1 MKNYRLSVFFIALAL
16 CFAAGVSAQ
25 DWAGLGIYQ
34 AENVKLAPPEKGE
47 NRVVFMGN
55 SITEFWLK
63 LHPEFFA
70 GKPYVDRGISG
81 QTSPQMLL
89 RFRQDVVELK
99 PSIVI
104 ILAGVNDIAG
114 NTGPSTLEM
123 IMNNIISMAQLAK
136 ANHITPILCS
146 VLPANDFWWNPGTE
160 PADKI
165 ISLNKMI
172 KQYADENGIIYV
184 DYFTPMVDDQ
194 KGLKKEYS
202 DDGVH
207 PNVAGYQL
215 MEPLAEEAIAK
226 AATINR

>member
-1 MKNYRLSVFFIALAL
+1 MKTFKLSIFFVAIALCL
-16 CFAAGVSAQ
+16 TVRVTAQ
-25 DWAGLGIYQ
+25 DWAGLGTYQ
-34 AENVKLAPPEKGE
+34 AENAKLAPPVKGE

-55 SITEFWLK
+55 SITEFWAK

-89 RFRQDVVELK
+89 RFRQDVVDLK
-99 PSIVI
+99 PAAVI
-104 ILAGVNDIAG
+104 ILAGINDIAG

-146 VLPANDFWWNPGTE
+146 VLPANDFPWNPGTE
-160 PADKI
+160 PADKVI
-165 ISLNKMI
+165 TLNKMI
-172 KQYADENGIIYV
+172 RQYADENGIIYV
-184 DYFTPMVDDQ
+184 DYFTPMVDDK
-194 KGLKKEYS
+194 KGLKAEYS

-207 PNVAGYQL
+207 PNVAGYQV
-215 MEPLAEEAIAK
+215 MEPLAEKAIEK
-226 AATINR
+226 AVKMNR